1 MTYHKVRIMAKKK
14 KVLQKE
20 YNECP
25 PILRGITETLETNY
39 MPYAMSV
46 IMSRAIPEIDGLKP
60 AHRKLLYTMYGMGLM
75 RGRQKSANIVGATM
89 KLNPHG
95 DGAIY
100 ETMVRLTRGY
110 EAMPHPFINSKGNF
124 GKYYSRDM
132 AYAAS
137 RYTEAGLAPICH
149 ELFDDIDKDTV
160 DFVPNYDNSTTEP
173 TLFPVTFPTIL
184 TTPNQGIA
192 VGMASNICSFN
203 LGEVCDSI
211 IEYLSNPDH
220 DFKLTMPAPDFSTG
234 GQILVNKSQIDEVYN
249 TGRGSIRIRAKY
261 TVEDGSIVITEI
273 PYTTTIEAIIDKIID
288 LVKSNKLKEI
298 ADIKDMSDRNG
309 LKIRIELKRGS
320 DPEKTMAKLFKTTS
334 LEDSF
339 GCNFNIL
346 IAGMPRVMGV
356 KEILDEWLAFRT
368 ECIKRRTY
376 YLLSKAKEKLH
387 LLKGLSLI
395 LLDIDKAIK
404 IVRETEHDDEVV
416 PNLMIGFGVDEIQAE
431 YIANIKLRHLNR
443 EYILKRL
450 QDIEDLEKE
459 IAELESILS
468 SRAKQNRIII
478 NDMKRI
484 KKQYPCERKSEIVY
498 DDDDT
503 VIEVETHIEN
513 YPVTLFLSKEG
524 YFKKITPQSL
534 RMSNVQKYK
543 DGDELRISVE
553 SFNAEELV
561 VFTSLHNAYKC
572 KVSDFEDTKASSL
585 GDYLPSKLEMEAG
598 ESVVGMA
605 VTRDYDGFVLFFFE
619 NGRAAKVPLSAYK
632 TVANRRRLVNAYC
645 EKFELVDMF
654 HIKEECDFALGAS
667 NGKAVIINS
676 ALIPEKTTKN
686 TQGVIAFTQKAKNT
700 VTTVCRV
707 EQSDIAKTD
716 YYRAKAVPAVGHFLR
731 ESDLKSSDQVSFE

>member
-1 MTYHKVRIMAKKK
+1 MAKKK
-14 KVLQKE
+14 KAIQRE
-20 YNECP
+20 YNECE
-25 PILRGITETLETNY
+25 PILRGITQTLETNY

-60 AHRKLLYTMYGMGLM
+60 AHRKLLYTMYGMGLL

-110 EAMPHPFINSKGNF
+110 EAMPHPFVNSKGNF

-160 DFVPNYDNSTTEP
+160 DFIPNYDNSTTEP

-203 LGEVCDSI
+203 LGEVCDTV
-211 IEYLSNPDH
+211 IEYISNKDH

-234 GQILVNKSQIDEVYN
+234 GQILVNKSAIDDVYN

-261 TVEDGSIVITEI
+261 TVDASGSIIITEI
-273 PYTTTIEAIIDKIID
+273 PYTTTIEAIIDKIIE

-298 ADIKDMSDRNG
+298 SDVKDMSDLSG
-309 LKIRIELKRGS
+309 LKIRIELKRGT
-320 DPEKTMAKLFKTTS
+320 DADKTMAKLFKATP
-334 LEDSF
+334 LEDTF
-339 GCNFNIL
+339 GANFNIL

-356 KEILDEWLAFRT
+356 KEIVDEWLAFRT

-376 YLLSKAKEKLH
+376 YSLNKTKEKLH
-387 LLKGLSLI
+387 LLQGLKLI

-416 PNLMIGFGVDEIQAE
+416 PNLMIGFGVDETQAE

-450 QDIEDLEKE
+450 QDVDDLQKQ
-459 IAELESILS
+459 IDELESVLS
-468 SRAKQNRIII
+468 SKSKQNRIII
-478 NDMKRI
+478 NDLKRV
-484 KKQYPCERKSEIVY
+484 KKQYPSERKSELVY
-498 DDDDT
+498 DDTDD
-503 VIEVETHIEN
+503 VVEIDTHIED
-513 YPVTLFLSKEG
+513 YAVTVFLSKEG

-534 RMSNVQKYK
+534 RMNDVQKFK
-543 DGDELRISVE
+543 DGDELNEKFECS
-553 SFNAEELV
+553 NTQELLF
-561 VFTSLHNAYKC
+561 FTTKQNVYKC
-572 KVSDFEDTKASSL
+572 RVCDFDDTKASAL
-585 GDYLPSKLEMEAG
+585 GDYLPSKLGMEQG
-598 ESVVGMA
+598 EAVVGMA
-605 VTRDYDGFVLFFFE
+605 VTTDYSGYMLFFFE
-619 NGRAAKVPLSAYK
+619 NGRAAKVPLAAYK
-632 TVANRRRLVNAYC
+632 TLTNRRRLINAYC
-645 EKFELVDMF
+645 EKFTLCKMF
-654 HIKEECDFALGAS
+654 YVAAEKDFVLFAS
-667 NGKAVIINS
+667 NGKTVIINS
-676 ALIPEKTTKN
+676 ALIPEKSTKN
-686 TQGVIAFTQKAKNT
+686 TQGVIVFTQKAKNT
-700 VTTVCRV
+700 VTDVTSV
-707 EQSDIAKTD
+707 ENSNILKTD
-716 YYRAKAVPAVGHFLR
+716 YYRTKSIPAVGHFLR
-731 ESDLKSSDQVSFE
+731 DQDLAEKNQINMF

>member
-1 MTYHKVRIMAKKK
+1 MAKKK
-14 KVLQKE
+14 KTIQKE

-25 PILRGITETLETNY
+25 PIIRGITETLETNY

-110 EAMPHPFINSKGNF
+110 EAMPHPFVNSKGNF

-203 LGEVCDSI
+203 LSEVCDSV
-211 IEYLSNPDH
+211 IEYLGNPEH

-234 GQILVNKSQIDEVYN
+234 GQILMNKSAIDEVYN

-261 TVEDGSIVITEI
+261 TVDEKANSIVVTEI

-288 LVKSNKLKEI
+288 LVKAGKMKEI
-298 ADIKDMSDRNG
+298 SDIKDMSDLNG
-309 LKIRIELKRGS
+309 LKIRIELKRGT
-320 DPEKTMAKLFKTTS
+320 DPEKTMAKLYKSTP

-346 IAGMPRVMGV
+346 IAGMPRVMGI
-356 KEILDEWLAFRT
+356 KDILDEWIAFRT

-376 YLLSKAKEKLH
+376 YSLNKTKEKLH

-443 EYILKRL
+443 EYIMKRL
-450 QDIEDLEKE
+450 QDIEALEKE
-459 IAELESILS
+459 ITELEGILS

-478 NDMKRI
+478 NDLKRI
-484 KKQYPCERKSEIVY
+484 KKQYPSERKSELVY
-498 DDDDT
+498 EDDDEV
-503 VIEVETHIEN
+503 VIADDHVED
-513 YPVTLFLSKEG
+513 YPVTVFLSKEG

-534 RMSNVQKYK
+534 RMNSVQKFK
-543 DGDELRISVE
+543 DGDDLRVSVE
-553 SFNAEELV
+553 TTNAKEV
-561 VFTSLHNAYKC
+561 IVFTTMQNAYKC
-572 KVSDFEDTKASSL
+572 KVSDFDDTKASAL
-585 GDYLPSKLEMEAG
+585 GDYLPSRLGMEPG
-598 ESVVGMA
+598 EAVVGMA
-605 VTRDYDGFVLFFFE
+605 VTKDYNGYMVFFFE

-632 TVANRRRLVNAYC
+632 TVANRRRLINAYC
-645 EKFELVDMF
+645 DKFPLTAMF
-654 HIKEECDFALGAS
+654 HTETDSDFALTAS
-667 NGKAVIINS
+667 NGKAVVINS
-676 ALIPEKTTKN
+676 ALIPEKTTKS
-686 TQGVIAFTQKAKNT
+686 TQGVIAFTQKAKNI
-700 VTTVCRV
+700 VTDVSPL
-707 EQSDIAKTD
+707 EQSNIAKTD
-716 YYRAKAVPAVGHFLR
+716 YYRAKAIPAVGHFLR
-731 ESDLKSSDQVSFE
+731 DSDLKQTNQVSFE